1 MREGRVTVSEAA
13 RLLGMSRQ
21 KLCYEMDMGRLQI
34 GDVLPSKSGRTK
46 RHYIYRGLL
55 EKHMGVCRNEKED

>member
-1 MREGRVTVSEAA
+1 MTERVTVPEAA

-21 KLCYEMDMGRLQI
+21 KLCYEMDMGRLPI

-55 EKHMGVCRNEKED
+55 EKHMGVNHEKED